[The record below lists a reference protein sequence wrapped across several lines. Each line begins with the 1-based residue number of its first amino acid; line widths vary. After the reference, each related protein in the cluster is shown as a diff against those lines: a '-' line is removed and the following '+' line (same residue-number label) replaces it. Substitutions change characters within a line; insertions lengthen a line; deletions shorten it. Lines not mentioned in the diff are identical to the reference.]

1 MNIIFEDSITDEIN
15 KKYTLLPLDK
25 IYSLELDCVRTAY
38 CALSNIS
45 IAELM
50 TLENYVDLHRNMINN
65 YYNRNWSFCEQALEH
80 LIGHWNGEVDTF
92 YNHFAHRVQFY
103 KDNDPGEDWDGV
115 VR

>member
-1 MNIIFEDSITDEIN
+1 
-15 KKYTLLPLDK
+15 
-25 IYSLELDCVRTAY
+25 
-38 CALSNIS
+38 
-45 IAELM
+45 
-50 TLENYVDLHRNMINN
+50 MINN

>member
-1 MNIIFEDSITDEIN
+1 MNIIFEEAITSELN
-15 KKYTLLPLDK
+15 EKYTLLPLDK
-25 IYSLELDCVRTAY
+25 IYSAELDRVRTAY

-50 TLENYVDLHRNMINN
+50 TIENYVDLHRNMISN
-65 YYNRNWSFCEQALEH
+65 YYKRNWSFCEQALEH

-92 YNHFAHRVQFY
+92 YKHFAQRVQFY